1 MRDLISLRT
10 EKLHERKMDCGFIA
24 CLINDN
30 SARRRANRSATFQC
44 RNPIRAERSA
54 EAASCADCW
63 YRQRHPD
70 LDVKGRKGPGDTGG
84 SRQGGHE
91 LRYLEDW
98 RSCGCAGQGR
108 DADRAMK
115 ASSKGDE
122 LRKRVDTEVYA
133 PASGSQGFG
142 AVHETEIVATVQSI
156 NSKNKTITLR
166 GPWRTET
173 FDLSSEIAA
182 YKLKPGDTVHAVLIS
197 ATAVEVTPTAK

>member
-1 MRDLISLRT
+1 LTL
-10 EKLHERKMDCGFIA
+10 KG
-24 CLINDN
+24 
-30 SARRRANRSATFQC
+30 
-44 RNPIRAERSA
+44 
-54 EAASCADCW
+54 
-63 YRQRHPD
+63 
-70 LDVKGRKGPGDTGG
+70 VKGRVITVAVGKEVTNFNTLKIGD
-84 SRQGGHE
+84 RVDVQV
-91 LRYLEDW
+91 
-98 RSCGCAGQGR
+98 R
-108 DADRAMK
+108 DAMLIRATK
-115 ASSKGDE
+115 ASAKGDE

-166 GPWRTET
+166 GPWHTET

>member
-1 MRDLISLRT
+1 MNAKWTVALSLALLMVTAHVSAQTDQQLSSAAIQSALNAPPKQIHAQIVGIDPVTRT
-10 EKLHERKMDCGFIA
+10 LTLKGA
-24 CLINDN
+24 
-30 SARRRANRSATFQC
+30 
-44 RNPIRAERSA
+44 
-54 EAASCADCW
+54 
-63 YRQRHPD
+63 
-70 LDVKGRKGPGDTGG
+70 KGRVMPVVIGKEVTNFDALKIGD
-84 SRQGGHE
+84 RVDVQV
-91 LRYLEDW
+91 
-98 RSCGCAGQGR
+98 R
-108 DADRAMK
+108 DSMLVRVVK
-115 ASSKGDE
+115 ASAKGDE

-166 GPWRTET
+166 GPWRTEM

>member
-1 MRDLISLRT
+1 MNAKWTVAVSLALLTITAHVGAQTDRQLSSAAIQSALNAPP
-10 EKLHERKMDCGFIA
+10 KQLHAQIVGIDAG
-24 CLINDN
+24 
-30 SARRRANRSATFQC
+30 ARSLT
-44 RNPIRAERSA
+44 
-54 EAASCADCW
+54 
-63 YRQRHPD
+63 
-70 LDVKGRKGPGDTGG
+70 LKGVKGRVITVAVGKEVTNFDALKIGD
-84 SRQGGHE
+84 RVDVQV
-91 LRYLEDW
+91 
-98 RSCGCAGQGR
+98 R
-108 DADRAMK
+108 DAMLIRAMK

-166 GPWRTET
+166 GPWHTET

-182 YKLKPGDTVHAVLIS
+182 YKLRPGDTVHAVLIS

>member
-1 MRDLISLRT
+1 MNAKWTVAVSLALLTITAHVGAQTDRQLSSAAIQSALNAPP
-10 EKLHERKMDCGFIA
+10 KQLHAQIVGIDAG
-24 CLINDN
+24 
-30 SARRRANRSATFQC
+30 ARSLT
-44 RNPIRAERSA
+44 
-54 EAASCADCW
+54 
-63 YRQRHPD
+63 
-70 LDVKGRKGPGDTGG
+70 LKGVKGRVITVAVGKEVTNFDALKIGD
-84 SRQGGHE
+84 RVDVQV
-91 LRYLEDW
+91 
-98 RSCGCAGQGR
+98 R
-108 DADRAMK
+108 DAMLIRATK
-115 ASSKGDE
+115 ASAKGDE

-166 GPWRTET
+166 GPWHTET

>member
-1 MRDLISLRT
+1 MNEKWTVALSLALLTITAHVGAQTDQQLSSAAIQSALNAPPKQLHAQIVGIDNGTRT
-10 EKLHERKMDCGFIA
+10 LTLKGA
-24 CLINDN
+24 
-30 SARRRANRSATFQC
+30 
-44 RNPIRAERSA
+44 
-54 EAASCADCW
+54 
-63 YRQRHPD
+63 
-70 LDVKGRKGPGDTGG
+70 KGRVIPVAVGKEVTNFDTLKIGD
-84 SRQGGHE
+84 RVDVQV
-91 LRYLEDW
+91 
-98 RSCGCAGQGR
+98 R
-108 DADRAMK
+108 DAMLIRAMK
-115 ASSKGDE
+115 ASAKGDE

>member
-1 MRDLISLRT
+1 MNAKWTVALSLALLMVTAHVSAQTDQQLSSAAIQSALNAPPKQIHAQIVGIDPVTRT
-10 EKLHERKMDCGFIA
+10 LTLKGA
-24 CLINDN
+24 
-30 SARRRANRSATFQC
+30 
-44 RNPIRAERSA
+44 
-54 EAASCADCW
+54 
-63 YRQRHPD
+63 
-70 LDVKGRKGPGDTGG
+70 KGRVMPVVIGKEVTNFDALKIGDRVDVQVRE
-84 SRQGGHE
+84 SMLVRVV
-91 LRYLEDW
+91 
-98 RSCGCAGQGR
+98 
-108 DADRAMK
+108 K
-115 ASSKGDE
+115 ASAKGDE

-156 NSKNKTITLR
+156 NNKNKTITLR